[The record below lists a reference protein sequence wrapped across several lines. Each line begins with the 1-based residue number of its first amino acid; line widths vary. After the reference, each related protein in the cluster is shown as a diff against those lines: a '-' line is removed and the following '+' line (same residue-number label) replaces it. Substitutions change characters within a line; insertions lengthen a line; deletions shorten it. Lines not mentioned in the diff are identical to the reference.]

1 MTWDCQRLRARIGR
15 HRTALFRE
23 EQLQIPPPG
32 QVSWLSG
39 VLDEASLVREWPRSA
54 FPVRALSRAASS
66 SGFVLRILP
75 DHSGATAADSNGL
88 PPRPHSP

>member
-1 MTWDCQRLRARIGR
+1 MTWDRQRFRARIGR

-39 VLDEASLVREWPRSA
+39 VRRSERLRSA

-75 DHSGATAADSNGL
+75 DHSGATAADSHGL
-88 PPRPHSP
+88 PSKPRSP